1 MGKLAALLK
10 QDFGDEAPYSDS
22 RCLYMYLP
30 REARKK
36 KLNTN
41 YLEEQLGI
49 VATMR
54 KLSVVS

>member
-1 MGKLAALLK
+1 MGKLAELLK
-10 QDFGDEAPYSDS
+10 QDFGDEALYSDS
-22 RCLYMYLP
+22 QCPYMYSP